1 LSVFL
6 FRLEVNR
13 IATKQIEVINTKE
26 NRQILYK
33 YLSKF
38 YGSNKA
44 KELMLKHKDNLFEFN
59 GLAYSLGKRSIEF
72 FCVYFLQDTFTP
84 KPDNQAR
91 KLAPIHFEIW
101 NNLENMFISDSFDKL
116 ELIMP
121 RGAAKTTV
129 CDFALS
135 VWAHCYKLSI
145 YTLVAG
151 KTEQDSI
158 EFIRETRRAFE
169 ENPYII
175 HTFGQLIDTRKYTV
189 NKLEL
194 ELTNITKIQAIS
206 SSSSMRGKKFNG
218 NRPSLIIADDYQS
231 KSDVITQ
238 EARDKKYDTWQQ
250 DSVYAGDKA
259 VIRNG
264 KKVKMATKFI
274 VLGTILHRDCFI
286 SRLLK
291 DNSYVH
297 MVEKAILVDDVDQL
311 FNTGLWEEFKKIY
324 FNPKDELAQE
334 HGREFYFKHEEEM
347 QYPVLW
353 EDKYNC
359 LDLALDYYS
368 NPQAFKQEMQN
379 DASKIGEKAFHQ
391 ITTVPREE
399 IEKESFTNTILC
411 CDPAVETKANNDY
424 TALLVGSKSTNNFR
438 RVRKGLIKRLT
449 FDEYIDKVIEL
460 LKEYEDIKTIWI
472 EKNTFNGTDKREI
485 EKRIQ
490 ADVNLATR
498 RISIVNERQN
508 KNKEAK
514 IRAISGKVDSGF
526 IVFAE
531 EDKDFTDQI
540 LAYEGEKFTL
550 HDDAADVV
558 AEFDRLIDELNIPR
572 DIKSIPKEWL
582 F

>member
-1 LSVFL
+1 
-6 FRLEVNR
+6 VNT
-13 IATKQIEVINTKE
+13 IKQQIDLINTKE
-26 NRQILYK
+26 NRQLLYK

-38 YGSNKA
+38 YGSDKA
-44 KELMLKHKDNLFEFN
+44 KELMKKYNDNLFGKN
-59 GLAYSLGKRSIEF
+59 GLAYSLGKRSIEY
-72 FCVYFLQDTFTP
+72 FCQHFLQDTFVP
-84 KPDNQAR
+84 KPDNKAR
-91 KLAPIHFEIW
+91 KLAPIHYSIW
-101 NNLENMFISDSFDKL
+101 NNLEDMFLKDSFDKL

-135 VWAHCYKLSI
+135 VWAHCYKYSI

-169 ENPYII
+169 ENVYIKF
-175 HTFGQLIDTRKYTV
+175 TFGELIDTRNYTV

-194 ELTNITKIQAIS
+194 ELSNSTKIQAIS

-231 KSDVITQ
+231 KTDVITQ
-238 EARDKKYDTWQQ
+238 DARDKKYDTWQQ
-250 DSVYAGDKA
+250 DSIYAGDKA
-259 VIRNG
+259 VYRDG
-264 KKVKMATKFI
+264 KKVKMASKFI

-291 DNSYVH
+291 DHSYKH
-297 MVEKAILVDDVDQL
+297 IMEKAILVEDVDQL
-311 FNTGLWEEFKKIY
+311 FNSGLWEEFKKIY
-324 FNPKDELAQE
+324 FNSKDELAQE
-334 HGREFYFKHEEEM
+334 HGREFYFNHEDEM
-347 QYPVLW
+347 KYPVLW
-353 EDKYNC
+353 EDKYDP

-368 NPQAFKQEMQN
+368 DPQAFKQEMQN

-391 ITTVPREE
+391 ISSIPREE
-399 IEKESFTNTILC
+399 IEKESFVSTILC

-424 TALLVGSKSTNNFR
+424 TALLVGAKTTNNFR
-438 RVRKGLIKRLT
+438 WVRKGIIRRFN
-449 FDEYIDKVIEL
+449 FDEYINKVIEL
-460 LKEYEDIKTIWI
+460 LKEYEEIGTIWI
-472 EKNTFNGTDKREI
+472 EKNTFNGADAREI
-485 EKRIQ
+485 QNRIGK
-490 ADVNLATR
+490 DPNLKSR
-498 RISIVNERQN
+498 RINIVNERQN

-531 EDKDFTDQI
+531 EDKEFTDQI
-540 LAYEGEKFTL
+540 LAYEGEKFSL
-550 HDDAADVV
+550 HDDAPDIT
-558 AEFDRLIDELNIPR
+558 AEFDRLIDEIN
-572 DIKSIPKEWL
+572 IPKEIKTIPKGWL

>member
-1 LSVFL
+1 M
-6 FRLEVNR
+6 NR
-13 IATKQIEVINTKE
+13 IATKQIDVINTKE
-26 NRQILYK
+26 NRQLLFK

-91 KLAPIHFEIW
+91 KLAPIHYEIW
-101 NNLENMFISDSFDKL
+101 NNLEKMFISDSFDKL
-116 ELIMP
+116 ELVMP

-169 ENPYII
+169 ENPYIK
-175 HTFGQLIDTRKYTV
+175 HTFGELIDTRKYTV

-194 ELTNITKIQAIS
+194 ELSNISKIQAIS
-206 SSSSMRGKKFNG
+206 STSSMRGKKFNG

-291 DNSYVH
+291 DHSYIH
-297 MVEKAILVDDVDQL
+297 ILEKAILVDDVDQL
-311 FNTGLWEEFKKIY
+311 FNTGFWEEFKKIY
-324 FNPKDELAQE
+324 FNPKVELAQE
-334 HGREFYFKHEEEM
+334 HGREFYCNHEEEM
-347 QYPVLW
+347 KYPVLW
-353 EDKYNC
+353 EDKYDC

-391 ITTVPREE
+391 ITSMPREE
-399 IEKESFTNTILC
+399 IEKETFTNTILC

-438 RVRKGLIKRLT
+438 WVRKGLIKRLA
-449 FDEYIDKVIEL
+449 FDDYIDKVIEL
-460 LKEYEDIKTIWI
+460 LEEYEDINTIWI
-472 EKNTFNGTDKREI
+472 EKNTFNGADKREI
-485 EKRIQ
+485 EKSIQ
-490 ADVNLATR
+490 KDINLKSR
-498 RISIVNERQN
+498 RISIVNERQT

-514 IRAISGKVDSGF
+514 IRAISGKIDSGF
-526 IVFAE
+526 IIFAE
-531 EDKDFTDQI
+531 EDKDFIDQI

-550 HDDAADVV
+550 HDDAPDIT